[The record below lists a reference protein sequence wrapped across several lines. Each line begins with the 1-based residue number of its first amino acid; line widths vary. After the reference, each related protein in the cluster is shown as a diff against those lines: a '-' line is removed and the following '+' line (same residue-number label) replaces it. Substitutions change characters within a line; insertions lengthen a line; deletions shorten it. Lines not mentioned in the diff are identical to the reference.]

1 MGKSSQNDK
10 MMVVGNYKHQNNT
23 TTKHTIKHNNME
35 NTETPQRTNWR
46 FRVPAHLWPKLES
59 QDLTIFESKF
69 KRVATSLSDD
79 EQPSYIY
86 VQFST
91 QNCGR
96 TIAMQRLV
104 ACLIEALS

>member
-1 MGKSSQNDK
+1 
-10 MMVVGNYKHQNNT
+10 
-23 TTKHTIKHNNME
+23 ME

-69 KRVATSLSDD
+69 KRVATSLNDD
-79 EQPSYIY
+79 EQPSYVY